1 MGARSEMGQ
10 KKLKKGNIICFSFK
24 PVINEDDKE
33 KGEYPSQEVPLIMR
47 FENISC
53 Y

>member
-24 PVINEDDKE
+24 PIFNEDDKE
-33 KGEYPSQEVPLIMR
+33 KGDILHKKWH
-47 FENISC
+47 
-53 Y
+53 